1 MREYRIGRLQ
11 GRFVVT
17 WNEGGVR
24 RRYRLA
30 ATTAKAAE
38 SEALGLL
45 QRLRLAE
52 GHGTVA
58 ELWGQYCEARGD
70 RPAIRTMHWTGKP
83 VLAHFGDRDPIEIG
97 EELTRSYIDGRRLAG
112 IADGTIWTELGHLAT
127 VLNWAAKTGRIER
140 APRIERPAKPAP
152 RDRFLTR
159 AEIDRLLAVESPPHI
174 RVAILLML
182 TTAARIGAI
191 LDLTWSRVDLERGQI
206 DLRLPDS
213 TTRKGRAIV
222 PINPTLRAA
231 LTVARA
237 GALSEYVVEW
247 AGERVGSIRRG
258 FRVACAS
265 AGLRGVTPHVLRHTA
280 AVHMAEGGVP
290 MSVISQYL
298 GHSNETITARVYARY
313 SPDYL
318 REAAAI
324 LDFGKVRLVR

>member
-1 MREYRIGRLQ
+1 MREFRIGRLQ

-17 WNEGGVR
+17 WREGGVR
-24 RRYRLA
+24 RRYRL
-30 ATTAKAAE
+30 TAGTAREAE
-38 SEALGLL
+38 SEALGLV

-58 ELWGQYCEARGD
+58 ELWAQYREARGD

-83 VLAHFGDRDPIEIG
+83 ILEHFGARDPIEIG
-97 EELTRSYIDGRRLAG
+97 EELTRSYTAARRKAG
-112 IADGTIWTELGHLAT
+112 ISDGAIWTELGHLST

-140 APRIERPAKPAP
+140 APKIERPAKPAP

-159 AEIDRLLAVESPPHI
+159 AEIDRLLAVDAPPHI

-182 TTAARIGAI
+182 TTAARVGAI

-213 TTRKGRAIV
+213 TTRKGRAVV

-231 LTVARA
+231 LTVAHA
-237 GALSEYVVEW
+237 GALSDHVVEW
-247 AGERVGSIRRG
+247 AGDRVASIRRG
-258 FRVACAS
+258 FSAACAA
-265 AGLRGVTPHVLRHTA
+265 AGLEGVTPHVLRHTA

-298 GHSNETITARVYARY
+298 GHSNEAITARVYARY

-318 REAAAI
+318 RGAAEI
-324 LDFGKVRLVR
+324 LDFGRVRQVR